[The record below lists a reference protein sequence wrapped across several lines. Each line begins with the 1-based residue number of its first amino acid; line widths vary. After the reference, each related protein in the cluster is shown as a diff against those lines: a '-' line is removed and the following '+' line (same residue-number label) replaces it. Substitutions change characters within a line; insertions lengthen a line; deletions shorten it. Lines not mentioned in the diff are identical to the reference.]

1 MSFLAPLATIAGVG
15 LQAKSMRDAKKAAG
29 QAVQAAEA
37 AKVDIPALNA
47 QVVSQSIDNA
57 RRSAALERELSPE
70 LVALRQ
76 GGLRSLLSSLD
87 PSAYDEALN
96 VRVFGELN
104 RPDIGDSA
112 LSVASRARAMEELN
126 MGGDIPLDVRNLITR
141 RAAATAAGVGGG
153 GLEMG
158 RDIRARDLGL
168 TSLDLRRQRLAQAAE
183 LGGAEDE
190 FNLARGYYNTNRVGT
205 LAGLMRSLLDN
216 PYEKAMG
223 VSQLGLSQQAPQVGL
238 DPSSVANIAVGNSNL
253 AAGAGTSAAS
263 INAAR
268 ASALGQFGGGLAGWG
283 LSGIKPRQAPVGPV
297 STNLPSTT
305 WTPVTMAPL
314 SYGLPGRR

>member
-29 QAVQAAEA
+29 QATQAAEA

-153 GLEMG
+153 GQENG
-158 RDIRARDLGL
+158 RGQTARDQGH
-168 TSLDLRRQRLAQAAE
+168 
-183 LGGAEDE
+183 
-190 FNLARGYYNTNRVGT
+190 
-205 LAGLMRSLLDN
+205 
-216 PYEKAMG
+216 K
-223 VSQLGLSQQAPQVGL
+223 
-238 DPSSVANIAVGNSNL
+238 
-253 AAGAGTSAAS
+253 
-263 INAAR
+263 
-268 ASALGQFGGGLAGWG
+268 
-283 LSGIKPRQAPVGPV
+283 
-297 STNLPSTT
+297 
-305 WTPVTMAPL
+305 
-314 SYGLPGRR
+314 